1 MEPFLQFGLDA
12 SRWLQT
18 TFPQLESFFQLIS
31 TLGIEEFY
39 LALFPLVYWS
49 VHKEAGRALAYVFL
63 LGNVINTSMKHA
75 FREPRPF
82 WLDPSLEK
90 FTDGGYGLPS
100 GHAQFTTTI
109 YLFIATWVRRRWMW
123 LLAVLMIIL
132 MSISRVYLGSHF
144 VHDVVAGIL
153 VGLLVLAGYLVWQ
166 RRYMARFEKRI
177 LGQRL
182 LVAVLVP
189 VLFTAVYLIIRL
201 IIGQPDTTV
210 EWAAFIPEV
219 ELESVEGFVTAV
231 ASLLGAGI
239 GLVLERTRIRF
250 LINGPV
256 WQRAV
261 RYLLGMAVA
270 VAIWAGLGQLFPD
283 EPLWLALP
291 LRLLRYTLLTLWVT
305 YYAPWLF
312 VKIKLAQAEPDPG
325 INLSLR

>member
-1 MEPFLQFGLDA
+1 MDALLQFGLDA
-12 SRWLQT
+12 SHWLQT

-49 VHKEAGRALAYVFL
+49 VHKEMGRALAYLFL
-63 LGNVINTSMKHA
+63 VGNVINTTLKHA
-75 FREPRPF
+75 FREPRPS
-82 WLDPSLEK
+82 WLEPSLEK

-109 YLFIATWVRRRWMW
+109 YLFMAMWVKRRWVW
-123 LLAVLMIIL
+123 LLAIAIIIL
-132 MSISRVYLGSHF
+132 MSVSRVYLGSHF
-144 VHDVVAGIL
+144 VHDVIVGIL
-153 VGLLVLAGYLVWQ
+153 VGLVVLAGYAIWQ
-166 RRYMARFEKRI
+166 RRYSTRFEKRI

-201 IIGQPDTTV
+201 IIGDPDNSV

-219 ELESVEGFVTAV
+219 ELESVEGVVTAV

-239 GLVLERTRIRF
+239 GLVLEPSRVRF
-250 LINGPV
+250 LVAGPI
-256 WQRAV
+256 WQRAM

-270 VAIWAGLGQLFPD
+270 VAIWAGLGQVFPD
-283 EPLWLALP
+283 DPLWLALP
-291 LRLLRYTLLTLWVT
+291 LRLLRYALLTLWVT
-305 YYAPWLF
+305 YYAPWVF
-312 VKIKLAQAEPDPG
+312 VKIKLAQAKPDPG
-325 INLSLR
+325 IEMTL